1 MGDKFKIIDQIAP
14 HFPKNI
20 ETFFE
25 PFTGGGTVFLN
36 VSAKKYLLN
45 DIDYYLI
52 ELHKFLQQQ
61 SSNPSVFYQ
70 ELETLVLQHGLSRS
84 YLEDIIPQDLKQQ
97 FKKTYY
103 AEFNKNAY
111 VNLRTAFN
119 QDKENMSALY
129 LLLIYGF
136 NRMLRFNASGNF
148 NLPVGNVDLNK
159 NVLTALTN
167 YFDFVKNRDLT
178 FSNMDYTEFLSH
190 HTFRQNDFI
199 YLDPPYLISASEY
212 NKYWNVEEEEK
223 LLSCLDELSNQKI
236 KWAISN
242 MVSSNTKSN
251 FLFASWMK
259 KYNVIDIKSNYI
271 SFNDNSIKS
280 IKEVLI
286 TNY

>member
-1 MGDKFKIIDQIAP
+1 
-14 HFPKNI
+14 
-20 ETFFE
+20 
-25 PFTGGGTVFLN
+25 
-36 VSAKKYLLN
+36 
-45 DIDYYLI
+45 
-52 ELHKFLQQQ
+52 
-61 SSNPSVFYQ
+61 
-70 ELETLVLQHGLSRS
+70 
-84 YLEDIIPQDLKQQ
+84 
-97 FKKTYY
+97 
-103 AEFNKNAY
+103 
-111 VNLRTAFN
+111 
-119 QDKENMSALY
+119 MSALY

-136 NRMLRFNASGNF
+136 NRMLRFNASGDF

-178 FSNMDYTEFLSH
+178 FFNMDYTNFLSC
-190 HTFRQNDFI
+190 HTFKQHDFI

-212 NKYWNVEEEEK
+212 NKYWNVEEEKK
-223 LLSCLDELSNQKI
+223 LLSCLDELNSQKI